1 MCKNHQFG
9 FSLLFFMY
17 NNLVFHIILHMI
29 KYQLN
34 YNDTSKYMERYRSWN
49 AWYIMALTIS

>member
-1 MCKNHQFG
+1 
-9 FSLLFFMY
+9 MY

-49 AWYIMALTIS
+49 AWYIMAL